1 MTSHNIT
8 RPLKGMSTFD
18 ELLSG
23 SVLATAKKLYKAPTK
38 IQQEVIP
45 VILAKHDV
53 IAMSK
58 TGSGKTASFLLPL
71 IQMLKEHSKIT
82 GCRALIL
89 SPTRD
94 LCLQT
99 ARFFK
104 QYADNTTLKSASIIG
119 GEPLPPQ
126 FEALSLNPD
135 VIIAT
140 PGRLLQIVAETSY
153 SLSRVEIIVIDEADQ
168 MFDLNM
174 EEQLVGVLQLL
185 PKERQN
191 LLFSATIPQLLAE
204 FTQAN
209 LKNAIVIRMDIS
221 ELPDTLSLQFRFVPP
236 AYKPALLINTVQ
248 KYINAIVFVGTKHH
262 AEFLS
267 AVMAE
272 MGIKAGCIYGS
283 MDQDER
289 SSTLAAFARGSL
301 RILLVTD
308 VAARGLDIEGLDL
321 VVNYDFPTKPKIFLH
336 RSGRAGR
343 AGKKGHVIS
352 FITQEEL
359 PYYVG
364 ARETLKAKNWEIRRV
379 SNDEIANEITQFDDA
394 IRRSHDLQV
403 LQKGMENGEKMYV
416 KSRPNAKPLWLSL
429 AKDVVIQSGSNV
441 AEEKLLKWRPKQTIF
456 EQASTSQRQI
466 DLMKQLREAHFG
478 HVKAN
483 ELQQEE
489 KAEVK
494 QETHDNDKKE
504 NEETEK
510 PKVSKR
516 KEHKAVPKK
525 TETEPKRS
533 KFFIDPMKALAE
545 SGERIRDANVSSL
558 QEKVLDMTPEDRS
571 GLLLLKKAK
580 KFGKTSKKEKL
591 IQQMASQQQAFIRN
605 AVSQT
610 TGTSPR
616 GEKYQQWVEES
627 SRHIQPVGQEEKIVK
642 LTRKQRNSKSKFK
655 DVKSELKTAEQ
666 IEKDRLIKLKHKL
679 NDQGKHKEAAALNA
693 KIYKHK
699 KKH

>member
-1 MTSHNIT
+1 
-8 RPLKGMSTFD
+8 MSTFD

-23 SVLATAKKLYKAPTK
+23 PTLATAKKLYKAPTK

-71 IQMLKEHSKIT
+71 IQMLHEHSKIT

-126 FEALSLNPD
+126 FEALTLNPD

-140 PGRLLQIVAETSY
+140 PGRLLQIIAETNY
-153 SLSRVEIIVIDEADQ
+153 SLSRVETIVIDEADQ

-174 EEQLVGVLQLL
+174 EEQLVGILQIL

-209 LKNAIVIRMDIS
+209 LKKAIVIRMDIS

-236 AYKPALLINTVQ
+236 AYKPAFLINTVQ
-248 KYINAIVFVGTKHH
+248 KYINAMVFVGTRHH
-262 AEFLS
+262 AEFLA

-272 MGIKAGCIYGS
+272 MGVKAGCIYGS

-352 FITQEEL
+352 FLTQEEL
-359 PYYVG
+359 PYFVG
-364 ARETLKAKNWEIRRV
+364 ARETLKANNWEIRRV
-379 SNDEIANEITQFDDA
+379 SNDEIADEITQFDDA

-403 LQKGMENGEKMYV
+403 LQRGMENGEKMYV

-429 AKDVVIQSGSNV
+429 AKDVVIQSGSNI

-456 EQASTSQRQI
+456 EQASTSQKQI

-478 HVKAN
+478 HVKTN

-489 KAEVK
+489 KVIEEKPAK
-494 QETHDNDKKE
+494 NKDE
-504 NEETEK
+504 NETKEEK
-510 PKVSKR
+510 PKPTTK
-516 KEHKAVPKK
+516 KEHKSAPKK
-525 TETEPKRS
+525 VETEPKRS

-545 SGERIRDANVSSL
+545 SGERIRDSNVSSL

-571 GLLLLKKAK
+571 GLLLIKKAK

-616 GEKYQQWVEES
+616 GEKYQQWVQES

-642 LTRKQRNSKSKFK
+642 LSRKQRNNKSKFK
-655 DVKSELKTAEQ
+655 DVQSELKTPEQ
-666 IEKDRLIKLKHKL
+666 IEKARLIKLKHKL
-679 NDQGKHKEAAALNA
+679 NDQGKHREAAALNA
-693 KIYKHK
+693 KIYNHK